1 MFSVSLAP
9 HLLRVGLAPVENS
22 GTVAGTQ
29 SVDMDRPR
37 LGGVELGD
45 PAPSVSG
52 QTANSYFF
60 TLLKKDMLES
70 RTT

>member
-29 SVDMDRPR
+29 SVDMDSPR
-37 LGGVELGD
+37 LGGVEL
-45 PAPSVSG
+45 
-52 QTANSYFF
+52 
-60 TLLKKDMLES
+60 
-70 RTT
+70 